1 MQDKKTLRIYFTDFW
16 RHFDIHDNFFYTLLS
31 TRFYV
36 IIDPINPQLLIYSY
50 TGYEFLKYK
59 SAVRLFFTGENKRP
73 NFTEADFALSFDY
86 PDYDKRNL
94 RLPLYVLY
102 KEEELLL
109 KPKIVEEI
117 VVEKT
122 RFCNMVI
129 SNPRAKYRI
138 EFFKILNNIKKVD
151 SGGSVLNNIGHK
163 VKDKLEFIRQYRFT
177 MAFENSSYPGYTTE
191 KIFEP
196 MKVNSIPVYW
206 GNKDI
211 GKEFN
216 TKSFINVQD
225 FSTLQE
231 AAEFVV
237 SIDDDKDKYKH
248 MLKEPWFVNN
258 QLNEYFDHTR
268 ILDFIE
274 TTVLKAY
281 PFSAARLKERNKNAA
296 KGLLFKLSY
305 LLLKGHPYYATD

>member
-1 MQDKKTLRIYFTDFW
+1 MQDKKKLRIYFTDFW
-16 RHFDIHDNFFYTLLS
+16 RKFDINDNFFYSLLS
-31 TRFYV
+31 SRFDV

-59 SAVRLFFTGENKRP
+59 SSVRLFFTGENKRP
-73 NFTEADFALSFDY
+73 NFTEADFSLSFDFS
-86 PDYDKRNL
+86 DYGNKNL

-102 KEEELLL
+102 GEEELLL
-109 KPKIVEEI
+109 KRKIVEEI
-117 VVEKT
+117 VLGKPH
-122 RFCNMVI
+122 FCNMVV
-129 SNPRAKYRI
+129 SNSGAKHRI
-138 EFFKILNNIKKVD
+138 EFFKILNNLKKVD

-163 VKDKLEFIRQYRFT
+163 VKDKLEFIQQYRFT

-196 MKVNSIPVYW
+196 MKVNSIPIYW

-216 TKSFINVQD
+216 AKSFINVHD
-225 FSTLQE
+225 FSSLQE
-231 AAEFVV
+231 AAEYVV
-237 SIDDDKDKYKH
+237 SIDDDKDKYKN

-274 TTVLKAY
+274 TTVLQVH
-281 PFSAARLKERNKNAA
+281 PFSAARLKERNKNAT
-296 KGLLFKLSY
+296 KGLLLKLGY
-305 LLLKGHPYYATD
+305 LFLKGHPYYATE